1 MKKFLSFVLAIA
13 MIIPCFAV
21 SAETG
26 ADLKIVKEII
36 PAGDETPVYRE
47 MTSTEYGKA
56 AAQVIVPASCFENS
70 ESVSVYF
77 AKYTSGNQLESVAVT
92 TVTSDKA
99 DTAAVTSA
107 FDITEDSI
115 VKAFAWNG
123 ANITPLSASVELPAK
138 TTHIVYDFEDE
149 TEYPLDAALT
159 NKNQEVWQARK
170 DCNSVTIV
178 NDPLG
183 KSGKVVKFDATK
195 GSASANFVEGTTYRE
210 SIDKFLDKTSS
221 TVEFD
226 FYMPEGL
233 TRKVTATDEEGN
245 PTAYDN
251 KDLYFRLNFGSV
263 MYSQIQIRATK
274 SGGWSNRLQ
283 LNSNSG
289 YGALVANKYAD
300 PAEFFGK
307 WNHFKLTYAPC
318 EGNDKACEYYLW
330 INDELI
336 YHSIGIDTKVANRNY
351 IARNLY
357 IGTYQGAGDLDDNSV
372 FYIDNVK
379 FSA

>member
-21 SAETG
+21 GAETG

-36 PAGDETPVYRE
+36 PAGSETPVYRE
-47 MTSTEYGKA
+47 MTSTEVGKA
-56 AAQVIVPASCFENS
+56 AAQLVVPASCFENS
-70 ESVSVYF
+70 ESVNVYF
-77 AKYTSGNQLESVAVT
+77 AKYTSDNQLDAVAVA

-99 DTAAVTSA
+99 DTAVVTSA

-123 ANITPLSASVELPAK
+123 ANITPLSESVKLPAK
-138 TTHIVYDFEDE
+138 TTHIVYDFEDD

-159 NKNQEVWQARK
+159 NKNEEVLQARK

-183 KSGKVVKFDATK
+183 KNGKVVKFDATK
-195 GSASANFVEGTTYRE
+195 GSATANFNEGANYRP

-226 FYMPEGL
+226 FYMPNKL

-245 PTAYDN
+245 PTEYGD

-263 MYSQIQIRATK
+263 LYSQIQIRATK
-274 SGGWSNRLQ
+274 SGGHSNRLQ

-289 YGALVANKYAD
+289 YGTLAANKYAD
-300 PAEFFGK
+300 PSEFYGK

-318 EGNDKACEYYLW
+318 EGNDNACEYYLW

-336 YHSIGIDTKVANRNY
+336 YHLIGIDTKVTNRNY

-357 IGTYQGAGDLDDNSV
+357 IGTYQGVGYLDENSV